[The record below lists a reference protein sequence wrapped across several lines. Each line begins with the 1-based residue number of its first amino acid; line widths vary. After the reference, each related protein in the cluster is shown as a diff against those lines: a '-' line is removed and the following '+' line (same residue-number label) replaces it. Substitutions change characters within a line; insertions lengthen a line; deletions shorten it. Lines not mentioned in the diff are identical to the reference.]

1 MPHRLICAVLAALMP
16 LLMAAPLFA
25 QDDALPFP
33 VMCGELPAE
42 DCALLEES
50 SVAMRDLASYA
61 LAFDADFSMS
71 GIPDMPADP
80 LEVNVQ
86 ADGSFAMD
94 EAARSVAQQLG
105 ALTMGASSQDP
116 AAMSG
121 NMQEMLLDL
130 FAGMDFS
137 LALQY
142 TLPADLAAALTEDAE
157 VPVPET
163 FSIEMRL
170 IDGTMYMNVADLRAM
185 DPSIEEE
192 ITSDWIGIDY
202 VGLLEMQME
211 EAGVGADPMTA
222 GAAGGLV
229 MAQIMAQM
237 EPFVI
242 VERLDNADLGDQEA
256 AVFSYSF
263 DIIGFLASDS
273 FGTAMENMLPLMDAE
288 MAPGDVRE
296 AVTMLGFV
304 APMLFRDLEI
314 NTGTVIGLDD
324 KLMYSQTFDFSWD
337 LASLMQ
343 FAAMSDPSLAEAL
356 GDAEPAIS
364 LNFAADYADFNDE
377 MIFDVPED
385 AQMIPLEQLVPQD
398 TSAVF

>member
-1 MPHRLICAVLAALMP
+1 MLWR
-16 LLMAAPLFA
+16 
-25 QDDALPFP
+25 
-33 VMCGELPAE
+33 
-42 DCALLEES
+42 S
-50 SVAMRDLASYA
+50 N
-61 LAFDADFSMS
+61 ADFSMS

-137 LALQY
+137 LAVQY

-263 DIIGFLASDS
+263 DIIGFLTSDS

-288 MAPGDVRE
+288 MAAGDVRE